1 MFDKIISLENLF
13 DAWTEFKKEKNN
25 KNDVTEFEINLE
37 DHVFALHE
45 DLKNGIYK
53 HGGYFSFF
61 VHDPKRRHI
70 HKASVRDR
78 LLHHAVHRVIEPTWN
93 KVFIFDS
100 WSSRKTKGIH
110 AAVRRMQD
118 LALRLSHN
126 YTRTLW
132 ILKLDVTKFFAS
144 IDHKILLSILSKRT
158 GDSRVINLFQEI
170 VGSFNPGLPLGNLT
184 SQLFANVYLNE
195 LDQFIKHELKIK
207 GYVRYADDFVLM
219 HENRELLIDCRW
231 KIERFLQE
239 RLLIKIHPKKLILKT
254 YASSVDF
261 LGYVSFPNHRVLRT
275 KTKRRMLK
283 MANKKNY
290 YSYAGILSHCR
301 SRNLRK
307 SLLEIVKERDWHVL

>member
-13 DAWTEFKKEKNN
+13 DAWTEFKKEKSN
-25 KNDVTEFEINLE
+25 KNDVTEFEVNLE

-61 VHDPKRRHI
+61 VHDPKPRHI

-110 AAVRRMQD
+110 AAVRRLQD

-170 VGSFNPGLPLGNLT
+170 VESFNPGLPLGNLI

-219 HENRELLIDCRW
+219 HENGELLIDYRW

-239 RLLIKIHPKKLILKT
+239 RLLLKIHPKKLILKT
-254 YASSVDF
+254 YASGIDF
-261 LGYVSFPNHRVLRT
+261 LGYVSFPHHRVIRT
-275 KTKRRMLK
+275 KTKRRMFRRI
-283 MANKKNY
+283 NKKNLSS
-290 YSYAGILSHCR
+290 YSGILKHCR
-301 SRNLRK
+301 SRNLSK
-307 SLLEIVKERDWHVL
+307 ALLKAVEEST